1 FVGKFLEYSPL
12 LTIVF
17 AFAAANSI
25 DVPVTL
31 VAQLKE
37 KAHVILASRIF
48 GVYNIVGLVVLIPV
62 LGIAGAM
69 LASGS
74 AVLMKNVFI
83 WWFVRD
89 IAVWKDAFR
98 FLRVTVLAWLP
109 FVGVAALVKLL
120 DAPPLAELAL
130 GAGLWAAFF
139 GLYVRF
145 GALAPEQRE
154 LISTLFPGRETKLL
168 RAFGF
173 VH

>member
-1 FVGKFLEYSPL
+1 
-12 LTIVF
+12 TIVF
-17 AFAAANSI
+17 AFAAANAI

-31 VAQLKE
+31 VAQLEE
-37 KAHVILASRIF
+37 KAHIILASRIF
-48 GVYNIVGLVVLIPV
+48 GLYNIAGLLVLIPI

-74 AVLMKNVFI
+74 AVLMKNLFI
-83 WWFVRD
+83 WWFVRET
-89 IAVWKDAFR
+89 AVWRDAGR
-98 FLRVTVLAWLP
+98 FLRVTLIAWLP
-109 FVGVAALVKLL
+109 FVGAAALVQLL
-120 DAPPLAELAL
+120 DAPPLRELAL
-130 GAGLWAAFF
+130 GAGLWAVFL

-154 LISTLFPGRETKLL
+154 LISALFPGRETKLL